1 MAETLDE
8 QYDPVL
14 PSALRQSSARKP
26 LPASLPR
33 ETRVIRPEEECCPAC
48 GGELSSLGCDVSE
61 QLELISS
68 AFKVIETQRPKLACC
83 RCDHIVQAPVPSK
96 PIARSYAGAGL
107 LAHVVTGKYADHLPL
122 YRQSEIYRRQGVELS
137 RATLGR
143 WTGAVAELLEPL
155 YDVLRQYVLMPGKV
169 HADDI
174 PVPVQEPGSGKTRTA
189 GCGSTSVMTVT
200 PVHRCPGGLVRVQS
214 GPERYPSTKSP
225 GRFTAV
231 CFRPMLTVVT
241 GALYESGR
249 ITEAACMAHA
259 RRKIHD
265 VHARAPTDITT
276 EALQRIGELYAIE
289 AEVRAV
295 QQNSVWRQEKTR
307 AAPLMQSLYDWIQ
320 QQMKTLSRH
329 SDTAKAFAYLLKQW
343 DALNV
348 YCSNGWVE
356 IDNNIAE
363 NALRGVA
370 VGRKNW
376 MFAGSDSGGEHA
388 AVLYSLIGT
397 CRLNNVEPEKWL
409 RYVIEH
415 IQDWPANRV
424 RDLLPWKVDLS
435 SQ

>member
-1 MAETLDE
+1 M
-8 QYDPVL
+8 
-14 PSALRQSSARKP
+14 
-26 LPASLPR
+26 
-33 ETRVIRPEEECCPAC
+33 
-48 GGELSSLGCDVSE
+48 SE

-68 AFKVIETQRPKLACC
+68 TFKVIETQRPKQACC

-189 GCGSTSVMTVT
+189 RLWVYVRDDRNAGSQMPPAVWFA
-200 PVHRCPGGLVRVQS
+200 
-214 GPERYPSTKSP
+214 YSP
-225 GRFTAV
+225 D
-231 CFRPMLTVVT
+231 
-241 GALYESGR
+241 
-249 ITEAACMAHA
+249 
-259 RRKIHD
+259 RKGIHPQN
-265 VHARAPTDITT
+265 HL
-276 EALQRIGELYAIE
+276 ALQRIGELYAIE
-289 AEVRAV
+289 AEVRGCSAE
-295 QQNSVWRQEKTR
+295 QRLAARKTR

-320 QQMKTLSRH
+320 TQMKTLSRH

-424 RDLLPWKVDLS
+424 RDLLPWKVDLT